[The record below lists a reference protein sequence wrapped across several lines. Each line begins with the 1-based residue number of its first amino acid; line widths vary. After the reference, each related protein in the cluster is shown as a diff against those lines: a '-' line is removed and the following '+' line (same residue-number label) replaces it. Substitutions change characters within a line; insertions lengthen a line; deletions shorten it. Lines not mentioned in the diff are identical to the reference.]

1 MPVSE
6 LTRDHWAVVNYIRS
20 FYEEHGLAPLI
31 SQLHEEG
38 HIDAVAHGQVS
49 VFEGAVQFARAEGI
63 LPAPESAHAIRSAID
78 EALEAKEQGDE
89 LLLGIFSETVILSW
103 EIKTEDGKWKKGL
116 EDPDTGEVLKAEP
129 ANYRKVLGNP
139 ELKELFAAVQEDA
152 TGLTLYLKDV
162 RALEAKN
169 S

>member
-1 MPVSE
+1 MGYDKFRTDPNLEAKGIWMDYGQDFRILLARAGGANSRYVKLFE
-6 LTRDHWAVVNYIRS
+6 QRAKPIRRA
-20 FYEEHGLAPLI
+20 LLN
-31 SQLHEEG
+31 
-38 HIDAVAHGQVS
+38 GQVS
-49 VFEGAVQFARAEGI
+49 
-63 LPAPESAHAIRSAID
+63 
-78 EALEAKEQGDE
+78 KEQGDE
-89 LLLGIFSETVILSW
+89 MLLGIFSETVILSW

-116 EDPDTGEVLKAEP
+116 EDPDTGEILKPEP

-139 ELKELFAAVQEDA
+139 ELRELFAAVQEDA